1 MRRSWASVAWCHI
14 ISTPWLLLLTAES
27 PPADAFCPDW
37 NQNTFWPKD
46 VDKAPNS
53 WQKNENRGQTQTNVF
68 RQARLFVGVFLSAG
82 VFGQNLYDINTS
94 SFIQRQITEFH
105 VFGILISWLCL
116 YTVKTKQFEAVRQQ
130 SYILYAFILKF
141 CLWVCPTFT
150 TTHCPTDQT
159 WTQTSIFDI
168 FLTKHWFRLHSKPTK
183 LLSLFVFVYQCVTLC
198 TPL

>member
-1 MRRSWASVAWCHI
+1 MSHG
-14 ISTPWLLLLTAES
+14 
-27 PPADAFCPDW
+27 
-37 NQNTFWPKD
+37 QNL
-46 VDKAPNS
+46 
-53 WQKNENRGQTQTNVF
+53 
-68 RQARLFVGVFLSAG
+68 RQMFSRKQDCLSGVFLSAG
-82 VFGQNLYDINTS
+82 VFGQNLCDINTS
-94 SFIQRQITEFH
+94 SFIQRQITEFGFPPSVHPDFH

-116 YTVKTKQFEAVRQQ
+116 YTVKTTQFETVRQQ
-130 SYILYAFILKF
+130 SYIYFFILKF

-150 TTHCPTDQT
+150 TTHSPTDQT